1 MIEGVAVPIPPCAQE
16 AAVAAAAAVLAA
28 IAAGVGVL
36 PVESRER
43 TSMTRWGHVLSTRLA
58 AASTSSMTEGGCV
71 ARVERAIWVREGRDA
86 GDVPRKPQRV
96 DVYRWVTSRKNG
108 SPKCTGAGRPRW

>member
-1 MIEGVAVPIPPCAQE
+1 MIEGVAVPIPPCEQE

-43 TSMTRWGHVLSTRLA
+43 TSMTR
-58 AASTSSMTEGGCV
+58 
-71 ARVERAIWVREGRDA
+71 
-86 GDVPRKPQRV
+86 
-96 DVYRWVTSRKNG
+96 
-108 SPKCTGAGRPRW
+108 